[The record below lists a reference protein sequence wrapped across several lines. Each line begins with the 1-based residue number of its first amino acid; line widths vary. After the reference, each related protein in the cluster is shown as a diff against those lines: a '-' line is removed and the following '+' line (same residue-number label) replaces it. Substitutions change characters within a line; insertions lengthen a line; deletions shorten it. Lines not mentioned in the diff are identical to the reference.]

1 RRGAGDRSGE
11 VIARV
16 WSARTTR
23 ARAPAY
29 AEHLRSHV
37 LPAVKEVEGYAG
49 AMLLER
55 NLPSADPSEGVEIV
69 VITLWRSLDSIRGF
83 AGDDVETAVVAEA
96 AAAVLTEFDQRVRHY

>member
-1 RRGAGDRSGE
+1 M
-11 VIARV
+11 IARV

-37 LPAVKEVEGYAG
+37 LPAVKAVEGYAG

-55 NLPSADPSEGVEIV
+55 DLPGAQPGDGVEIV
-69 VITLWRSLDSIRGF
+69 VVTLWRSLDSIHGF
-83 AGDDVETAVVAEA
+83 AGDDVETAVVAQEA
-96 AAAVLTEFDQRVRHY
+96 AALLSDYDQRVRHYRLALEDRV